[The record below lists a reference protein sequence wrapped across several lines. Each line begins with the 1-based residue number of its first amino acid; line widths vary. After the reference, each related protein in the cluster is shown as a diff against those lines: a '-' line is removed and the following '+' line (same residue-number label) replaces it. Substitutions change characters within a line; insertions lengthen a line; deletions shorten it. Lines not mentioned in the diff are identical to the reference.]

1 VSPRPHWCFLGTRKT
16 IRRQSTSIRPKL
28 ERMLGIWYP
37 LQAGEVLFRQGFRSA
52 IVRRMAITAL
62 AVDNT
67 NTHHL
72 LIGLNRE
79 NVESTLRGDV
89 FTLPKGAA
97 PLTVDS
103 DIVIIFAET
112 NEDLGQT
119 VSATSN
125 RFLNGF

>member
-1 VSPRPHWCFLGTRKT
+1 
-16 IRRQSTSIRPKL
+16 
-28 ERMLGIWYP
+28 
-37 LQAGEVLFRQGFRSA
+37 
-52 IVRRMAITAL
+52 MAITAL

-112 NEDLGQT
+112 NEDLAKRFPPPPI
-119 VSATSN
+119 VS
-125 RFLNGF
+125 